1 MNNASPSSLPHPI
14 VALVTDRNLAGGPD
28 ALVDAVAR
36 AVDNGVNLVQMR
48 EKDLPDAVQL
58 ALAQR
63 LREVTNGKAL
73 LFVNDSVSIA
83 EASGADG
90 VQLTENSRSIAS
102 ARARAARPLLI
113 GRSVH
118 GVDAAREA
126 AAQGADLLVVGTVY
140 DSPTHPGQPPAGV
153 GLVGWCAQSG
163 VPGRRHRRHHR
174 GERGRGHAGRA
185 RPASPSSAP
194 SSAPPTPPAPQP
206 DSSPPSATPSPLRSL
221 VIPASLVIE
230 GRGWESSV
238 TARSRGEG
246 GDAVRILRRQEPR
259 LV

>member
-1 MNNASPSSLPHPI
+1 MNNASPSALPHPI

-58 ALAQR
+58 ELAQR

-73 LFVNDSVSIA
+73 LFINDSVSIA

-90 VQLTENSRSIAS
+90 VHLGENSRSITS

-153 GLVGWCAQSG
+153 GLIGWCAQPGVPVLGIGGITAQNAGAVMQAGASG
-163 VPGRRHRRHHR
+163 VAVISAILGAPN
-174 GERGRGHAGRA
+174 
-185 RPASPSSAP
+185 PADAATQLAAAISNAV
-194 SSAPPTPPAPQP
+194 
-206 DSSPPSATPSPLRSL
+206 PSA
-221 VIPASLVIE
+221 
-230 GRGWESSV
+230 
-238 TARSRGEG
+238 
-246 GDAVRILRRQEPR
+246 
-259 LV
+259 

>member
-1 MNNASPSSLPHPI
+1 MNNASPSSLPRPI

-28 ALVDAVAR
+28 ALVDAVAQ

-48 EKDLPDAVQL
+48 EKDLPDAMQL

-73 LFVNDSVSIA
+73 LFINDSVSIA

-90 VQLTENSRSIAS
+90 VQLTESSRSIAS
-102 ARARAARPLLI
+102 ARARMARPLLV

-126 AAQGADLLVVGTVY
+126 AAQVADLLVVGTVY

-153 GLVGWCAQSG
+153 GLVGWCAQPGLPVVGICGITAENAGAVMQAGASG
-163 VPGRRHRRHHR
+163 VAVISAILGSANP
-174 GERGRGHAGRA
+174 ADAAA
-185 RPASPSSAP
+185 RLAAAISDAV
-194 SSAPPTPPAPQP
+194 
-206 DSSPPSATPSPLRSL
+206 PSA
-221 VIPASLVIE
+221 
-230 GRGWESSV
+230 
-238 TARSRGEG
+238 
-246 GDAVRILRRQEPR
+246 
-259 LV
+259 

>member
-1 MNNASPSSLPHPI
+1 MNNASPSAFSLPI

-28 ALVDAVAR
+28 ALLDAVAQ

-90 VQLTENSRSIAS
+90 VQLSENSRSITS

-153 GLVGWCAQSG
+153 GLIGWCAQTGVPVIGIGGITAQNASAVMQAGASG
-163 VPGRRHRRHHR
+163 V
-174 GERGRGHAGRA
+174 AVI
-185 RPASPSSAP
+185 SAILG
-194 SSAPPTPPAPQP
+194 
-206 DSSPPSATPSPLRSL
+206 TPSPADAAAQLAAA
-221 VIPASLVIE
+221 ASTTVP
-230 GRGWESSV
+230 S
-238 TARSRGEG
+238 A
-246 GDAVRILRRQEPR
+246 
-259 LV
+259 

>member
-1 MNNASPSSLPHPI
+1 MNNASPSALSLPI

-28 ALVDAVAR
+28 ALIDAVAQ

-48 EKDLPDAVQL
+48 EKDLPDAMQL

-73 LFVNDSVSIA
+73 LFINDSVSIA
-83 EASGADG
+83 EASRADG

-102 ARARAARPLLI
+102 ARARMARPLLV

-153 GLVGWCAQSG
+153 GLVGWCAQPGVPVIGIGGITAENAGAVMQAGASG
-163 VPGRRHRRHHR
+163 VAVISAILGS
-174 GERGRGHAGRA
+174 AN
-185 RPASPSSAP
+185 PADATTQLASAV
-194 SSAPPTPPAPQP
+194 STAV
-206 DSSPPSATPSPLRSL
+206 PSA
-221 VIPASLVIE
+221 
-230 GRGWESSV
+230 
-238 TARSRGEG
+238 
-246 GDAVRILRRQEPR
+246 
-259 LV
+259 

>member
-1 MNNASPSSLPHPI
+1 MNNASTSALPRPI

-28 ALVDAVAR
+28 ALLNAVAQ

-48 EKDLPDAVQL
+48 EKDLPDAMQL

-102 ARARAARPLLI
+102 ARARMARPLLI

-126 AAQGADLLVVGTVY
+126 ASQGADLLVVGTVY
-140 DSPTHPGQPPAGV
+140 DSPTHPDQPPAGV
-153 GLVGWCAQSG
+153 GLIGWCAQPGVPVIGIGGITAENAGAVMQAGASG
-163 VPGRRHRRHHR
+163 VAVISAVLGLADPG
-174 GERGRGHAGRA
+174 EA
-185 RPASPSSAP
+185 ASRLAD
-194 SSAPPTPPAPQP
+194 AVGTAV
-206 DSSPPSATPSPLRSL
+206 PSA
-221 VIPASLVIE
+221 
-230 GRGWESSV
+230 
-238 TARSRGEG
+238 
-246 GDAVRILRRQEPR
+246 
-259 LV
+259 

>member
-1 MNNASPSSLPHPI
+1 MNNASPSSLPRPI

-28 ALVDAVAR
+28 ALVDAVER

-153 GLVGWCAQSG
+153 GLIGWCAQSG
-163 VPGRRHRRHHR
+163 VPVLGI
-174 GERGRGHAGRA
+174 GGITAENAVAVVHAGASGVAVISAILGSANPADAAA
-185 RPASPSSAP
+185 R
-194 SSAPPTPPAPQP
+194 
-206 DSSPPSATPSPLRSL
+206 L
-221 VIPASLVIE
+221 VAAI
-230 GRGWESSV
+230 
-238 TARSRGEG
+238 
-246 GDAVRILRRQEPR
+246 GDAVPSA
-259 LV
+259 

>member
-1 MNNASPSSLPHPI
+1 MNNASPSALPRPI
-14 VALVTDRNLAGGPD
+14 VALVTDRNLAGGPE
-28 ALVDAVAR
+28 ALVDAVSQ

-73 LFVNDSVSIA
+73 LFINDSVSIA

-102 ARARAARPLLI
+102 AHARMARPLLV

-126 AAQGADLLVVGTVY
+126 AAQGANLLVVGTVY

-153 GLVGWCAQSG
+153 GLVGWCAQPGVPVIGIGGITARNAGAVMQAGASG
-163 VPGRRHRRHHR
+163 V
-174 GERGRGHAGRA
+174 AVI
-185 RPASPSSAP
+185 SAILG
-194 SSAPPTPPAPQP
+194 
-206 DSSPPSATPSPLRSL
+206 TPSPAGAAAELAAA
-221 VIPASLVIE
+221 V
-230 GRGWESSV
+230 G
-238 TARSRGEG
+238 TAVPS
-246 GDAVRILRRQEPR
+246 A
-259 LV
+259 

>member
-1 MNNASPSSLPHPI
+1 MNNASPSALPRPI
-14 VALVTDRNLAGGPD
+14 VALVTDRNLAGGPE
-28 ALVDAVAR
+28 ALVDAVAQ

-63 LREVTNGKAL
+63 IREVTNGKAL

-90 VQLTENSRSIAS
+90 VQLTENSRSIAA
-102 ARARAARPLLI
+102 ARSRAARPLLI

-153 GLVGWCAQSG
+153 GLVGWCAQPGVPVIGIGGITAENAGAVMQAGASG
-163 VPGRRHRRHHR
+163 VAIISAILGTADP
-174 GERGRGHAGRA
+174 AGA
-185 RPASPSSAP
+185 AAQL
-194 SSAPPTPPAPQP
+194 AAAVGGAV
-206 DSSPPSATPSPLRSL
+206 PSA
-221 VIPASLVIE
+221 
-230 GRGWESSV
+230 
-238 TARSRGEG
+238 
-246 GDAVRILRRQEPR
+246 
-259 LV
+259 

>member
-1 MNNASPSSLPHPI
+1 MNNASPPALPSPI

-28 ALVDAVAR
+28 ALVDAVSQ
-36 AVDNGVNLVQMR
+36 AVENGVNLVQMR

-58 ALAQR
+58 ELAQR
-63 LREVTNGKAL
+63 LRAATDGRAL
-73 LFVNDSVSIA
+73 LFINDSVSIA

-90 VQLTENSRSIAS
+90 VQLTELSRSIAS

-126 AAQGADLLVVGTVY
+126 ASQGADLLVVGTVY

-163 VPGRRHRRHHR
+163 VPVVGI
-174 GERGRGHAGRA
+174 GGVTPENAGAVMQAGASGVAVISAVLGAANPADAAA
-185 RPASPSSAP
+185 RLADA
-194 SSAPPTPPAPQP
+194 
-206 DSSPPSATPSPLRSL
+206 
-221 VIPASLVIE
+221 
-230 GRGWESSV
+230 
-238 TARSRGEG
+238 ARS
-246 GDAVRILRRQEPR
+246 AVVRS
-259 LV
+259 

>member
-1 MNNASPSSLPHPI
+1 MNNASPSSLPRPI

-28 ALVDAVAR
+28 ALVDAVAQ

-102 ARARAARPLLI
+102 ARARMAHPLLV

-126 AAQGADLLVVGTVY
+126 AAQGANLLVVGTVY

-153 GLVGWCAQSG
+153 GLVGWCAQPGVPVVGIGGITAQNAGAVMQAGASG
-163 VPGRRHRRHHR
+163 VAVISAILGSANP
-174 GERGRGHAGRA
+174 AGAAA
-185 RPASPSSAP
+185 RLAAAISDAV
-194 SSAPPTPPAPQP
+194 
-206 DSSPPSATPSPLRSL
+206 PSA
-221 VIPASLVIE
+221 
-230 GRGWESSV
+230 
-238 TARSRGEG
+238 
-246 GDAVRILRRQEPR
+246 
-259 LV
+259 

>member
-1 MNNASPSSLPHPI
+1 MTTPALPSLPRPI

-28 ALVDAVAR
+28 ALIDAVAL

-48 EKDLPDAVQL
+48 EKDLPDAIQL

-90 VQLTENSRSIAS
+90 VQLTAQSRSIAS

-140 DSPTHPGQPPAGV
+140 ASPTHPGQPPAGV
-153 GLVGWCAQSG
+153 GLVGWCAQAGVPVVGIGGITAQNAGAVMQAGASG
-163 VPGRRHRRHHR
+163 VAVISAVLG
-174 GERGRGHAGRA
+174 
-185 RPASPSSAP
+185 SPDP
-194 SSAPPTPPAPQP
+194 
-206 DSSPPSATPSPLRSL
+206 
-221 VIPASLVIE
+221 
-230 GRGWESSV
+230 
-238 TARSRGEG
+238 
-246 GDAVRILRRQEPR
+246 GDAASQLAAAVRGAA
-259 LV
+259 VASA

>member
-1 MNNASPSSLPHPI
+1 MNNASPSALPHPI
-14 VALVTDRNLAGGPD
+14 VALVTDRNFAGGPD

-48 EKDLPDAVQL
+48 EKDLPDAMQL

-73 LFVNDSVSIA
+73 LFINDSVSIA

-90 VQLTENSRSIAS
+90 VHLGENSRSITS

-126 AAQGADLLVVGTVY
+126 AAQGANLLVVGTVY

-153 GLVGWCAQSG
+153 GLIGWCAQPGIPVLGIGGITAQNAGAVMRAGASG
-163 VPGRRHRRHHR
+163 VAVISAILGAPN
-174 GERGRGHAGRA
+174 
-185 RPASPSSAP
+185 PADAATQLATAISDAV
-194 SSAPPTPPAPQP
+194 
-206 DSSPPSATPSPLRSL
+206 PSA
-221 VIPASLVIE
+221 
-230 GRGWESSV
+230 
-238 TARSRGEG
+238 
-246 GDAVRILRRQEPR
+246 
-259 LV
+259 

>member
-1 MNNASPSSLPHPI
+1 MTTPALASLPRPI

-28 ALVDAVAR
+28 ALIDTVAL

-48 EKDLPDAVQL
+48 EKDLPDAIQL

-63 LREVTNGKAL
+63 LRDVTNGKAL

-90 VQLTENSRSIAS
+90 VQLTAQSRSIAS

-140 DSPTHPGQPPAGV
+140 ASPTHPGQPPAGV
-153 GLVGWCAQSG
+153 GLVGWCAQAGVPVVGIGGITAQNAGAVMQAGASG
-163 VPGRRHRRHHR
+163 VAVISAVLGSPN
-174 GERGRGHAGRA
+174 
-185 RPASPSSAP
+185 PADA
-194 SSAPPTPPAPQP
+194 
-206 DSSPPSATPSPLRSL
+206 
-221 VIPASLVIE
+221 ASQL
-230 GRGWESSV
+230 
-238 TARSRGEG
+238 AA
-246 GDAVRILRRQEPR
+246 AVRGAA
-259 LV
+259 VASA

>member
-1 MNNASPSSLPHPI
+1 MNNASPSSLPRPI
-14 VALVTDRNLAGGPD
+14 VALVTNRNLAGGPD
-28 ALVDAVAR
+28 ALIDAVAQ

-73 LFVNDSVSIA
+73 LFINDSVSIA

-102 ARARAARPLLI
+102 ARARMARPLLV

-153 GLVGWCAQSG
+153 GLVGWCAQPGVPVVGIGGITAQNAGAVMQAGASG
-163 VPGRRHRRHHR
+163 VAVISAILGSANP
-174 GERGRGHAGRA
+174 AGAAA
-185 RPASPSSAP
+185 RLAAAISDAV
-194 SSAPPTPPAPQP
+194 
-206 DSSPPSATPSPLRSL
+206 PSA
-221 VIPASLVIE
+221 
-230 GRGWESSV
+230 
-238 TARSRGEG
+238 
-246 GDAVRILRRQEPR
+246 
-259 LV
+259 

>member
-1 MNNASPSSLPHPI
+1 MTTPALANLPRPI

-28 ALVDAVAR
+28 ALIDAVAL

-48 EKDLPDAVQL
+48 EKDLPDAIQL

-90 VQLTENSRSIAS
+90 VQLTAQSRSIAS

-140 DSPTHPGQPPAGV
+140 ASPTHPGQPPAGV
-153 GLVGWCAQSG
+153 GLVGWCAQAGVPVVGIGGITAQNAGAVMQAGASG
-163 VPGRRHRRHHR
+163 VAVISAVLGSPN
-174 GERGRGHAGRA
+174 
-185 RPASPSSAP
+185 PADA
-194 SSAPPTPPAPQP
+194 
-206 DSSPPSATPSPLRSL
+206 
-221 VIPASLVIE
+221 ASQL
-230 GRGWESSV
+230 
-238 TARSRGEG
+238 AA
-246 GDAVRILRRQEPR
+246 AVRGAA
-259 LV
+259 VASA

>member
-1 MNNASPSSLPHPI
+1 MTNAPPSSLPRPI

-28 ALVDAVAR
+28 ALIDAVAQG
-36 AVDNGVNLVQMR
+36 VDNGVNLVQMR
-48 EKDLPDAVQL
+48 EKDLPDALQL
-58 ALAQR
+58 ELAQR
-63 LREVTNGKAL
+63 LREVTKGKAL
-73 LFVNDSVSIA
+73 LFINDSVSIA

-153 GLVGWCAQSG
+153 GLVGWCAQPGVPCIGIGGITASNAPAVMQAGASG
-163 VPGRRHRRHHR
+163 V
-174 GERGRGHAGRA
+174 AVISA
-185 RPASPSSAP
+185 ILSATDPATAASQLAASVSTTVPSS
-194 SSAPPTPPAPQP
+194 
-206 DSSPPSATPSPLRSL
+206 
-221 VIPASLVIE
+221 
-230 GRGWESSV
+230 
-238 TARSRGEG
+238 
-246 GDAVRILRRQEPR
+246 
-259 LV
+259 

>member
-1 MNNASPSSLPHPI
+1 MNNALPLPI

-28 ALVDAVAR
+28 ALVDAVAQ
-36 AVDNGVNLVQMR
+36 AVGNGVNLVQMR

-63 LREVTNGKAL
+63 LREVTSGRAL

-83 EASGADG
+83 EACGADG
-90 VQLTENSRSIAS
+90 VQLSENSRSITS

-140 DSPTHPGQPPAGV
+140 DSPTHPDQPPAGV
-153 GLVGWCAQSG
+153 GLIGWCAQPGVPVIGIGGITADNAGAVVQAGASG
-163 VPGRRHRRHHR
+163 VAVISAILGDPDP
-174 GERGRGHAGRA
+174 AGAAA
-185 RPASPSSAP
+185 RLAA
-194 SSAPPTPPAPQP
+194 
-206 DSSPPSATPSPLRSL
+206 
-221 VIPASLVIE
+221 
-230 GRGWESSV
+230 
-238 TARSRGEG
+238 
-246 GDAVRILRRQEPR
+246 AVRAD
-259 LV
+259 

>member
-1 MNNASPSSLPHPI
+1 MNNASLSALPRPI

-28 ALVDAVAR
+28 ALVGAVAQ

-102 ARARAARPLLI
+102 ARARMARPLLV

-140 DSPTHPGQPPAGV
+140 DSPTHPDQPPAGV
-153 GLVGWCAQSG
+153 GLIGWCAQPGVPVVGIGGITPENAGAVMQAGASG
-163 VPGRRHRRHHR
+163 VAVISAILGSADP
-174 GERGRGHAGRA
+174 ADAAA
-185 RPASPSSAP
+185 RLAA
-194 SSAPPTPPAPQP
+194 AVGTAV
-206 DSSPPSATPSPLRSL
+206 PSA
-221 VIPASLVIE
+221 
-230 GRGWESSV
+230 
-238 TARSRGEG
+238 
-246 GDAVRILRRQEPR
+246 
-259 LV
+259 

>member
-1 MNNASPSSLPHPI
+1 MNNALPRPI

-28 ALVDAVAR
+28 ALVDAVAQ
-36 AVDNGVNLVQMR
+36 AVGNGVNLVQMR

-63 LREVTNGKAL
+63 LREVTSGRAL

-83 EASGADG
+83 EACDADG
-90 VQLTENSRSIAS
+90 VQLSENSRSITS

-140 DSPTHPGQPPAGV
+140 DSPTHPDQPPAGV
-153 GLVGWCAQSG
+153 GLIGWCAQPGVPVIGIGGITAQNAGAVVQAGASG
-163 VPGRRHRRHHR
+163 VAVISAILGDPDP
-174 GERGRGHAGRA
+174 AGAAA
-185 RPASPSSAP
+185 RLAA
-194 SSAPPTPPAPQP
+194 
-206 DSSPPSATPSPLRSL
+206 
-221 VIPASLVIE
+221 
-230 GRGWESSV
+230 
-238 TARSRGEG
+238 
-246 GDAVRILRRQEPR
+246 AVRAD
-259 LV
+259 

>member
-1 MNNASPSSLPHPI
+1 MNNASPSTLPRPI

-28 ALVDAVAR
+28 ALIDAVAQ

-48 EKDLPDAVQL
+48 EKDLPDAMQL

-102 ARARAARPLLI
+102 ARSRAARPLLV

-153 GLVGWCAQSG
+153 GLIGWCAQPG
-163 VPGRRHRRHHR
+163 VPVIGI
-174 GERGRGHAGRA
+174 GGITAQNAGA
-185 RPASPSSAP
+185 VMQAGACGVAVISAILGSADPADAASRLAAAVGAAVPSS
-194 SSAPPTPPAPQP
+194 
-206 DSSPPSATPSPLRSL
+206 
-221 VIPASLVIE
+221 
-230 GRGWESSV
+230 
-238 TARSRGEG
+238 
-246 GDAVRILRRQEPR
+246 
-259 LV
+259 

>member
-1 MNNASPSSLPHPI
+1 MDTPLSATLPRPI

-28 ALVDAVAR
+28 ALVNAVAQ

-73 LFVNDSVSIA
+73 LFINDSVSIA

-90 VQLTENSRSIAS
+90 VQLTANSRTIAS
-102 ARARAARPLLI
+102 ARSRAARPLLI

-153 GLVGWCAQSG
+153 GLVGWCAQPGVPVIGIGGITTQNAGAVMQAGASG
-163 VPGRRHRRHHR
+163 VAVISAVLGS
-174 GERGRGHAGRA
+174 AN
-185 RPASPSSAP
+185 PADAAAQLAAAVSTAV
-194 SSAPPTPPAPQP
+194 
-206 DSSPPSATPSPLRSL
+206 PSA
-221 VIPASLVIE
+221 
-230 GRGWESSV
+230 
-238 TARSRGEG
+238 
-246 GDAVRILRRQEPR
+246 
-259 LV
+259 

>member
-1 MNNASPSSLPHPI
+1 MNNASPSALPRPI

-28 ALVDAVAR
+28 ALVDAVAQ

-58 ALAQR
+58 TLAQR

-102 ARARAARPLLI
+102 AHARMARPLLV

-118 GVDAAREA
+118 GVEAAREA

-153 GLVGWCAQSG
+153 GLVGWCAKPGVPVIGIGGVNAQNAGAVMQAGASG
-163 VPGRRHRRHHR
+163 VAVISAILGS
-174 GERGRGHAGRA
+174 
-185 RPASPSSAP
+185 ASPGEAAARLADAVQTTAASSA
-194 SSAPPTPPAPQP
+194 
-206 DSSPPSATPSPLRSL
+206 
-221 VIPASLVIE
+221 
-230 GRGWESSV
+230 
-238 TARSRGEG
+238 
-246 GDAVRILRRQEPR
+246 
-259 LV
+259 

>member
-28 ALVDAVAR
+28 ALVDAVER

-48 EKDLPDAVQL
+48 VKDLPDAVQL

-163 VPGRRHRRHHR
+163 VPVLGI
-174 GERGRGHAGRA
+174 GGITAENAVAVVHAGASGVAVISAILGSANPADAAA
-185 RPASPSSAP
+185 RLVAAISDAV
-194 SSAPPTPPAPQP
+194 
-206 DSSPPSATPSPLRSL
+206 PSA
-221 VIPASLVIE
+221 
-230 GRGWESSV
+230 
-238 TARSRGEG
+238 
-246 GDAVRILRRQEPR
+246 
-259 LV
+259 